1 MGQSSGKKLLT
12 AVGLIGAGVVAG
24 LLIAEAMNNSRR
36 EQSSIRGVSPLSRLL
51 ARLTYSLDRVVPW
64 HRQPVPLGVLG
75 LIGMRAK
82 LRDENLHDTDIIPST
97 IQPVPERKDQ
107 RYLTARTPDGT
118 YNDLAD
124 PLMGAIG
131 TRFGRNSPFSQS
143 FPEQKP
149 DLMEPSPREVSR
161 RLLAREGFIPASTLN
176 LMAGAWLQFMIHD
189 WFSHGKNDKDN
200 IIQIPLKA
208 GDSWS
213 HGNPMTFLGTT
224 KDPTRP
230 SGSYDAYPPTFLN
243 HETHWWDGSQLY
255 GTDLETLQKVR
266 SGEQGKLRIESNGLL
281 PVDEHGVDLTGEN
294 GNYWIGL
301 SMLHTLFVREHNAIC
316 DHLQDKHPNWSDDEL
331 FDHARLINSALMAK
345 IHTVEWTPGIVAH
358 PTVKYGMRGNWWGLL
373 GEQFYQRHGHI
384 GSNDFLSGIPGSTAN
399 HHTAPYAL
407 TEEFV
412 AVYRMHP
419 LLPDGFSF
427 RSAADDQVLQERIFP
442 EVEAFETRKR
452 MEEMSLTDLFYS
464 FGTSHPGAVTL
475 HNFPRFLR
483 ELRRHDGRFI
493 DLASIDVFRDRERG
507 VPRYNQFRQM
517 LHTPP
522 VKTFEELTNNP
533 EWAAQIKEV
542 YQGDIDRVDLM
553 VGLYSEPL
561 PQGFGFSE
569 TAFRIFS
576 LMASRRLKSDRFFTT
591 DYRPEVYTPE
601 GLAWINETDMSTVL
615 LRHLPALKPFLSH
628 VSNAFAP
635 WPRAG
640 A

>member
-1 MGQSSGKKLLT
+1 MSQSSGKKLLT
-12 AVGLIGAGVVAG
+12 TIGLIGVGVAAG
-24 LLIAEAMNNSRR
+24 LLLAEAMKSRR
-36 EQSSIRGVSPLSRLL
+36 EQSAIRGVSPLSRLL
-51 ARLTYSLDRVVPW
+51 GQKTYFLDRVVPW
-64 HRQPVPLGVLG
+64 HKQPLPLGVLG
-75 LIGMRAK
+75 LVGMRAR
-82 LRDENLHDTDIIPST
+82 LRDENLHNTNIIPST
-97 IQPVPERKDQ
+97 IQPVPESKDR
-107 RYLTARTPDGT
+107 RYLTARTPEGT

-131 TRFGRNSPFSQS
+131 TRFGRNAPFSQS
-143 FPEQKP
+143 FPEKRP
-149 DLMEPSPREVSR
+149 ALMEPSPREVSR
-161 RLLAREGFIPASTLN
+161 KLLAREQFIPASTLN

-189 WFSHGKNDKDN
+189 WFSHGKNDKNN

-213 HGNPMTFLGTT
+213 HGDPMTFLGTT

-230 SGSYDAYPPTFLN
+230 AGSHDYPPTFLN

-255 GTDLETLQKVR
+255 GTDEETLRKVR
-266 SGEQGKLRIESNGLL
+266 SGQQGKLRIESNGLL
-281 PVDEHGVDLTGEN
+281 PVDEHGIDITGEN

-316 DHLQDKHPNWSDDEL
+316 DHLRDKHPHWSDDEL

-373 GEQFYQRHGHI
+373 GEQYYRSHGHI
-384 GSNDFLSGIPGSTAN
+384 GSNDFLSGIPGSTTN
-399 HHTAPYAL
+399 HHTAPYSL

-419 LLPDGFSF
+419 LLPDDFSF
-427 RSAADDQVLQERIFP
+427 RSVTDDHLLQERTFP

-452 MEEMSLTDLFYS
+452 MEEMSLSDLFYS

-475 HNFPRFLR
+475 HNYPKFLS

-517 LHTPP
+517 LHTPS
-522 VKTFEELTNNP
+522 VNTFEELTDNP
-533 EWAAQIKEV
+533 EWAAQIKEL
-542 YQGDIDRVDLM
+542 YQGDIDRVDLI

-576 LMASRRLKSDRFFTT
+576 LMASRRLKSDRFFTS

-601 GLAWINETDMSTVL
+601 GLAWINDSDMSTVL
-615 LRHLPALKPFLSH
+615 LRHFPELRPFLSH

-640 A
+640 S